1 MSTNMSNNDS
11 VACQKAVDSHSNGVG
26 DTYKIGRLGKPHGVR
41 GEIQMQFS
49 DDICDRTDAD
59 YVFLKIDGLLVPFFI
74 EEYRFRSDDVVLMKF
89 CDVDDADRARE
100 LTGCDVYFPRNN
112 ADDDEENITWA
123 EIIGYTVVDSANE
136 KAVGTIRSVDDST
149 INILLSVVDN
159 DGNEHLVPISEDLVK
174 ALNKKEKTIT
184 IDIPEGLLDL

>member
-1 MSTNMSNNDS
+1 MSNNDS
-11 VACQKAVDSHSNGVG
+11 VACQKAVASHSNGVG
-26 DTYKIGRLGKPHGVR
+26 ETYKIGRLGKPHGVR
-41 GEIQMQFS
+41 GEIQMQFA
-49 DDICDRTDAD
+49 DDIFDRTDAD

>member
-11 VACQKAVDSHSNGVG
+11 VAYQKAVDSHSNGVG
-26 DTYKIGRLGKPHGVR
+26 ETYKIGRLGKPHGVR

-49 DDICDRTDAD
+49 DDIFDRTDAD